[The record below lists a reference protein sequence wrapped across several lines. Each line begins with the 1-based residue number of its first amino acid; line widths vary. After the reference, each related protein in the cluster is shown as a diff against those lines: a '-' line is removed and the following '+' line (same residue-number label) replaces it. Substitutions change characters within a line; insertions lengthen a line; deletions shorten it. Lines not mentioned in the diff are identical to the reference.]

1 MMRGNVFESAASQ
14 WRWHECMTLHQQ
26 MSKCQ
31 KPSLALLQ
39 RRRKGTAMKGQFRH
53 QIGRI

>member
-53 QIGRI
+53 QAGRI